1 MISIAVQ
8 LSLKYTEDSL
18 FDDFSLNLD
27 SGRLI
32 CLLGKSGSG
41 KSTLLRFIAGLISPK
56 IAQGEV
62 VASDNKPL
70 NERIAWMAQQDLL
83 LPWFKVI
90 DNVLIGS
97 LLRGENQEGKAD
109 KALKLLEDLEL
120 ENVDQHYPHELS
132 GGMRQRV
139 ALARTLIEDRPV
151 NLLDEPFSGL
161 DASTRYQLQDL
172 TCTMLSNRT
181 TLLVTHDPLEAVR
194 MADLIY
200 VLSGRPAKVSEPIK
214 PPGLPPR
221 QLSDSDVNT
230 AYAELMHKLN
240 HPESMGDVA

>member
-18 FDDFSLNLD
+18 FDEFSLNLD

-109 KALKLLEDLEL
+109 KARKLLQDLEL

>member
-1 MISIAVQ
+1 MISVAVQ
-8 LSLKYTEDSL
+8 VSLKYAEQRI
-18 FDDFSLNLD
+18 FDDFRLTLE

-56 IAQGEV
+56 IAKGEA
-62 VASDNKPL
+62 VASDNNPL
-70 NERIAWMAQQDLL
+70 SGRIAWMAQHDLL
-83 LPWFKVI
+83 LPWLKVI
-90 DNVLIGS
+90 DNVMIGS
-97 LLRGENQEGKAD
+97 LLRGESVQSRVETARH
-109 KALKLLEDLEL
+109 LLADLEL
-120 ENVDQHYPHELS
+120 EGIDQHYPHELS

-172 TCTMLSNRT
+172 ACTMLSNRT

-194 MADLIY
+194 MADSIY
-200 VLSGRPAKVSEPIK
+200 VLSGRPASVAQPIA
-214 PPGLPPR
+214 PPGAPPR
-221 QLSDSDVNT
+221 QLSDSNVNI
-230 AYAELMHKLN
+230 AYAELMHQLN
-240 HPESMGDVA
+240 HPESVDDT

>member
-1 MISIAVQ
+1 MISVAVQ
-8 LSLKYTEDSL
+8 VSLNYGEHRI
-18 FDDFSLNLD
+18 FDDFRLTLE

-56 IAQGEV
+56 ITKGEA
-62 VASDNKPL
+62 VASDDRPL
-70 NERIAWMAQQDLL
+70 SGRIAWMAQQDLL
-83 LPWFKVI
+83 LPWLKVI
-90 DNVLIGS
+90 DNVTVGS
-97 LLRGENQEGKAD
+97 LLRGESSQRQRQS
-109 KALKLLEDLEL
+109 ALSLLADLEL
-120 ENVDQHYPHELS
+120 EGVDQKFPHELS

-172 TCTMLSNRT
+172 ACKMLANRT

-194 MADLIY
+194 MADSIY
-200 VLSGRPAKVSEPIK
+200 VLGGHPARVARPIDPPGK
-214 PPGLPPR
+214 PPR
-221 QLSDSDVNT
+221 SLSDSNANI
-230 AYAELMHKLN
+230 AYAELMEQMN
-240 HPESMGDVA
+240 HPESVSDA

>member
-1 MISIAVQ
+1 MTSVAVQ
-8 LSLKYTEDSL
+8 LSLKFTEDSL
-18 FDDFSLNLD
+18 FEDFSLNLD

-41 KSTLLRFIAGLISPK
+41 KSTLLRFIAGLISTK
-56 IAQGEV
+56 IANGTV

-70 NERIAWMAQQDLL
+70 NGRIAWMAQQDLL

-97 LLRGENQEGKAD
+97 LLRGENQEGRAEKAR
-109 KALKLLEDLEL
+109 KLLEELEL
-120 ENVDQHYPHELS
+120 EDVDQYYPHELS

-172 TCTMLSNRT
+172 TCTMLSDRT

-200 VLSGRPAKVSEPIK
+200 VLSGRPAEVSEPIK
-214 PPGLPPR
+214 PPGSPPR
-221 QLSDSDVNT
+221 QLSDNDVNI
-230 AYAELMHKLN
+230 AYAQLMHQLN
-240 HPESMGDVA
+240 HPESMQNVA

>member
-1 MISIAVQ
+1 MISVAVRV
-8 LSLKYTEDSL
+8 SLNFGEEL
-18 FDDFSLNLD
+18 IFDDFRLTLE

-41 KSTLLRFIAGLISPK
+41 KSTLLRFIAGLVS
-56 IAQGEV
+56 ADNAHGEV
-62 VASDNKPL
+62 VAGDERPL
-70 NERIAWMAQQDLL
+70 DGRIAWMAQQDLL
-83 LPWFKVI
+83 LPWMKVI

-97 LLRGENQEGKAD
+97 LLRGEDARGKIDIARQ
-109 KALKLLEDLEL
+109 LLARLEL
-120 ENVDQHYPHELS
+120 DGVDKRYPHELS

-172 TCTMLSNRT
+172 ACTTLASRT

-194 MADLIY
+194 MADSIY
-200 VLSGRPAKVSEPIK
+200 VLSGRPACVASPID
-214 PPGLPPR
+214 PPGDPPR
-221 QLSDSDVNT
+221 QMSDHTTSV
-230 AYAELMHKLN
+230 AYAELMNQLN
-240 HPESMGDVA
+240 HPELVRHVA